1 MVDAMA
7 WPSTRDGTPPRGNRA
22 RARFVGRSVG
32 RWSRSRPLRGRS
44 RSSTRVRSFVR
55 SFVRSTARRRFESNR
70 IEIDR
75 FRDENRRFDRRFDR
89 ASPRGGDFGSIA
101 RRARDESV
109 REGRPWVGLIDC
121 IDLIGLID
129 SIGVVRDDDVG
140 AARNAA
146 ARTQAV

>member
-1 MVDAMA
+1 MA

-32 RWSRSRPLRGRS
+32 RWSRSRPLRGRP
-44 RSSTRVRSFVR
+44 RSSTRVRSRSFVR
-55 SFVRSTARRRFESNR
+55 SFVRSTARRRFETNR

-75 FRDENRRFDRRFDR
+75 FRDGNRRFDR